1 VVGWIFII
9 KSLCLIHFW
18 NIVYV
23 RACWELASKNGIP
36 TCALWALQCDKS
48 FILGKSKWKWS
59 SLNWNIWVAIDSNSN
74 SKFQHGIARMDK
86 HKLASFLLNVKD
98 SSLQHVNIA
107 NEQQKKTWT
116 KTIATKNPIKKMF
129 WTKQIGYGLKMMKDM
144 FVIVHVNNFKSLI
157 SQLSLART
165 IIIDVR
171 NNIIPKDW
179 RTWVYGNLM
188 HCTFQCY
195 KRI

>member
-116 KTIATKNPIKKMF
+116 KTIATKNHIKKMF

-171 NNIIPKDW
+171 NNISHKIEEH
-179 RTWVYGNLM
+179 GSM
-188 HCTFQCY
+188 A
-195 KRI
+195 I